1 MIQNFRKFLIH
12 SGRRTC
18 FFHGYC
24 ILILL
29 KSKFT
34 LVKATFQFMIWKPK
48 VMIYYVNEF
57 VLFGTQHLKCR
68 NVHHQEKCLIHDW
81 TQSWIIRIWPLSP
94 SCVPVLFCTASS
106 CPAIFIMFH
115 RLLHNRICIFMID
128 LKICTVSNKFCV
140 KLPQLSRLLK
150 IIADINSWMNSETK
164 QQFSVHNVQA
174 QGWCIRSGACLGTS
188 LTRSVHSELFPKGQ
202 AANSFN
208 LSGSP
213 FWHKWWKQADSSRI

>member
-1 MIQNFRKFLIH
+1 
-12 SGRRTC
+12 
-18 FFHGYC
+18 
-24 ILILL
+24 
-29 KSKFT
+29 
-34 LVKATFQFMIWKPK
+34 
-48 VMIYYVNEF
+48 MIYYVNE
-57 VLFGTQHLKCR
+57 FGTQHLKCR
-68 NVHHQEKCLIHDW
+68 NVHHQEKCLIPPSHEELEFD
-81 TQSWIIRIWPLSP
+81 LSLFCF

-115 RLLHNRICIFMID
+115 RLFHNRICIFMMD

-140 KLPQLSRLLK
+140 KLPQLSCLSK
-150 IIADINSWMNSETK
+150 IIADNNSWMNSETK

-188 LTRSVHSELFPKGQ
+188 LTRGVHSELFPKGQ

-213 FWHKWWKQADSSRI
+213 F